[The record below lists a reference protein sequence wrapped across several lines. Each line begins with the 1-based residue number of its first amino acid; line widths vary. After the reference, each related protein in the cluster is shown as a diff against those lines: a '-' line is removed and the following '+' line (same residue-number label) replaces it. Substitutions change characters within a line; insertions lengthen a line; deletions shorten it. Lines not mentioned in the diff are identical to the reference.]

1 MNALSIQKFT
11 ELKKKLYDAPPLCW
25 KRLNRNQCWIAEYDG
40 HYYVKSYSTICGIS
54 DDGKLLVPGFWSSTT
69 CQHMHKA
76 ARELNLQHY
85 RCDKE
90 K

>member
-1 MNALSIQKFT
+1 MNKLSIQIFSY
-11 ELKKKLYDAPPLCW
+11 LKDRLAHAPALHW
-25 KRLNRNQCWIAEYDG
+25 KRLARNQCWIAEYDG
-40 HYYVKSYSTICGIS
+40 HYYVKSYNTICGIS
-54 DDGKLLVPGFWSSTT
+54 YGDKLLVPGYWSSTT